1 MQRQINPCDQGKRH
15 DVKWIC
21 RLLPLLLA
29 VCWPVCVQAIEIM
42 RWDRI
47 PLAIPLQVGVER
59 VIFVQRNVRVG
70 VPASVNGKLRVQSAG
85 GSIYL
90 LARETI
96 APTRIQLQDAE
107 DGTLILL
114 DIAASEPAAGSAA
127 LEPVQIVPGE
137 PIPVRYG
144 QYSRP
149 AAIASSAGTVS
160 SAASAHDSAAA
171 PGYRHETPVPVV
183 LTRYAAQSLYAPL
196 RTVEPVPGI
205 SRVSLRRDL
214 DISMLLPTLPVRA
227 SVLAAWRLQ
236 DDVVTALRLQN
247 TSHEPVALDP
257 RRLQGDFI
265 AATFQH
271 TGLGPA
277 GNASDTTVVYLVTRG
292 KGLAQALLPV
302 MSQIDAQRN
311 LTVSAAPTVQGGA
324 HEK

>member
-1 MQRQINPCDQGKRH
+1 MKR
-15 DVKWIC
+15 IF
-21 RLLPLLLA
+21 RLLSLLLA
-29 VCWPVCVQAIEIM
+29 ACLSAGVHATEIL
-42 RWDRI
+42 RWERM
-47 PLAIPLQVGVER
+47 PLAVPLQVGVER
-59 VIFVQRNVRVG
+59 VIFVDRNVRVG
-70 VPASVNGKLRVQSAG
+70 VPASVNDKLRVQSAG

-90 LARETI
+90 LAREPI

-114 DIAASEPAAGSAA
+114 DIAATEPVPDSAA

-137 PIPVRYG
+137 LSPVRYG
-144 QYSRP
+144 QYRRP
-149 AAIASSAGTVS
+149 AAPRMAGATGATGATGAVDDVAPAS
-160 SAASAHDSAAA
+160 
-171 PGYRHETPVPVV
+171 GYPRETPVAVV

-196 RTVEPVPGI
+196 RTVEPVQGI

-227 SVLAAWRLQ
+227 SALAAWRLE
-236 DDVVTALRLQN
+236 DHVVTVVRLQN
-247 TSHEPVALDP
+247 TSSQPIVLDP

-271 TGLGPA
+271 ARLGPA
-277 GNASDTTVVYLVTRG
+277 GKASDTTVVYLVTRG
-292 KGLAQALLPV
+292 KSLAQSLLPV

-311 LTVSAAPTVQGGA
+311 LTAPAAATVQGGA